1 MHAFLINPHVQQIHI
16 QRRKAILQRYPEVQ
30 GLFGPYPWSAL
41 LLAGLVA
48 LQWTVAW
55 LLRAQPWYVLVL
67 VAYGG
72 GAIINH
78 ALYVLMHEA
87 THNLIFP
94 TPVLNK
100 VCGLLCDGALGVP
113 SAMSFRKYHLL
124 HHQHLNERGW
134 DPDVVS
140 PCEGRLI
147 GHGPLRKAL
156 WLAGLSVSQALRPLK
171 VPGPAGLDRWMWGN
185 IAVQVG
191 VNYLLWRSGGWG
203 ALQYVCLS
211 TFFALG
217 LHPLGGRWLQEHYDL
232 MGIPQETYSYYGPL
246 NWVMLNIGFHNEHH
260 DFPMVAWRRLPQ
272 LSRLAPD
279 FYQPLWAHQSYTR
292 LLLHFIFD
300 KNVSAFSRWVR
311 DDAPKHGG
319 GLSVEKHGEEEP
331 SGRRLLA

>member
-217 LHPLGGRWLQEHYDL
+217 LHPVGGRWLQEHYDL

-311 DDAPKHGG
+311 DDAPKHAG
-319 GLSVEKHGEEEP
+319 P
-331 SGRRLLA
+331 MRPPR